1 MSVIIGIDPGL
12 LSGAVGVIDQNG
24 YRFCG
29 AIKSVD
35 GRVDAIDLKNT
46 LKQAVDASEDAMIC
60 IEQVFG
66 MRGQGISSTSKFMRA
81 VGVIEAVCVLTRYP
95 VHFVSPQKWKK
106 HFGLIKCDKNA
117 SLDIARKLYPEATL
131 SKKKDH
137 NKAEALL
144 LARYLFEMNI

>member
-12 LSGAVGVIDQNG
+12 LSGAIGVIDIHG

-29 AIKSVD
+29 SIKSVD
-35 GRVDAIDLKNT
+35 GRVDATDLKNT
-46 LKQAVDASEDAMIC
+46 LKQAVDASESADIV
-60 IEQVFG
+60 IESVFG
-66 MRGQGISSTSKFMRA
+66 MPGQGITSTSKFMRA
-81 VGVIEAVCVLTRYP
+81 VGAIEAVCELTRYP

-117 SLDIARKLYPEATL
+117 SLDIARKLYPEAPL